1 VQVILNGRSVVLVPA
16 CKTLGEGT
24 ITCELIEPAA

>member
-1 VQVILNGRSVVLVPA
+1 VQVILSGRGVVLAPA

-24 ITCELIEPAA
+24 ITCELIELAA